1 MEASSLD
8 PMASFPASKGSTL
21 TQMLLELFLH
31 PITLGKGCRDN
42 RALASTPPTGVA
54 MGQYYK
60 VN

>member
-42 RALASTPPTGVA
+42 RALASTPLLG
-54 MGQYYK
+54 
-60 VN
+60 